1 MTRTARTYKTTLP
14 ADWHRWSLGLC
25 CVLCWYA
32 LVPQRAPAQ
41 SVAQNTAQ
49 NAAQNAAQDAP
60 LASVRIWEF
69 SPYDVEV
76 LYLFD
81 ATVSASPLAQRVWL
95 AQVQA
100 DLERSFRAAWNVRL
114 SPLSSDLAP
123 VLLRRFDDFTFAD
136 LQAQVAAT
144 KATETNGSIEP
155 SDPGQSNEPLEA
167 DTKGVQPAQVE
178 HLWRERDKLFFLLVR
193 RQGDET
199 IVQVRE
205 LDGPLR
211 FLGPAMSDSTNDW
224 NYAARLASSEIVRA
238 FAPVARVEDAES
250 RSADLTLRAGGLIIH
265 RDNPANV
272 IVGDVM
278 QPVVRRDDRNGVPTL
293 LQPLPWTFA
302 AVTDSDGVKL
312 KANVYTYS
320 GGPGLQG
327 RKNRR
332 TQRLLL
338 KVRPQFEQ
346 TELELLLAGGAQP
359 QAGCFI
365 YSRDFLTDQFSRLGR
380 TDWRGRLTIVSPA
393 LQTEIIPE
401 AVRAQRAA
409 DKREAAQRA
418 ATSSAAEATGAS
430 ATADADQGADT
441 DGIDA
446 ADRVATPD
454 DGEATPA
461 EPPQPEPV
469 TTALNV
475 PLVLLYVKQGDRVL
489 AKLPMVPGLSR
500 VATAE
505 LPDDR
510 RRLLAEA
517 FVRGFQG
524 EILNVVGLRNLLAVR
539 VKQQMASDQPAA
551 AKATVEELRRLRNYT
566 DMADELEAIQRRMLD
581 ETSGPIPLAAKSRI
595 DVLFQ
600 TTRNMLQKYLQD
612 SLLTDSERAIAS
624 P

>member
-1 MTRTARTYKTTLP
+1 MLP
-14 ADWHRWSLGLC
+14 VSWHHRSLGWCCLLC
-25 CVLCWYA
+25 WCVLA
-32 LVPQRAPAQ
+32 PQRASGQ
-41 SVAQNTAQ
+41 DTAQ
-49 NAAQNAAQDAP
+49 NSAQSDP
-60 LASVRIWEF
+60 LASVKVWEF

-81 ATVSASPLAQRVWL
+81 ATVSASPQAQQVWL

-100 DLERSFRAAWNVRL
+100 DLERTFRAAWNVRF

-123 VLLRRFDDFTFAD
+123 VLLRHFDNFTFAD
-136 LQAQVAAT
+136 LQARTAKSKVPEPNAAT
-144 KATETNGSIEP
+144 ESDDLTES
-155 SDPGQSNEPLEA
+155 SDLGQTSQQPQS
-167 DTKGVQPAQVE
+167 DTKPVQSAPTE
-178 HLWRERDKLFFLLVR
+178 NLWRNRDKLFFMLVS

-205 LDGPLR
+205 LDGPVR
-211 FLGPAMSDSTNDW
+211 FLGPAVRGSTNDW
-224 NYAARLASSEIVRA
+224 SYAARLASAEIVRA

-250 RSADLTLRAGGLIIH
+250 KSAELTLRAGGLIIH

-272 IVGDVM
+272 VVGDVL
-278 QPVVRRDDRNGVPTL
+278 QPIVRRDDRNGVPTL

-312 KANVYTYS
+312 KANVVTYS

-332 TQRLLL
+332 TQRMLL

-346 TELELLLAGGAQP
+346 TELELLVAGGVQP
-359 QAGCFI
+359 PSGCFI
-365 YSRDFLTDQFSRLGR
+365 YSRDLLTDQFSQLGR
-380 TDWRGRLTIVSPA
+380 TDWRGRLTIAIPP

-401 AVRAQRAA
+401 AVRAQREVA
-409 DKREAAQRA
+409 KREAAQRA
-418 ATSSAAEATGAS
+418 ATSSAAK
-430 ATADADQGADT
+430 ATADSADSETDAVEPDGADPANKVT
-441 DGIDA
+441 
-446 ADRVATPD
+446 TPA
-454 DGEATPA
+454 EAETTPA
-461 EPPQPEPV
+461 EPPQTEIATIP
-469 TTALNV
+469 LNV

-489 AKLPMVPGLSR
+489 AKLPMVPGLSQ

-524 EILNVVGLRNLLAVR
+524 DILDVVGMRNLLAAR
-539 VKQQMASDQPAA
+539 VKQQMASNQPVA
-551 AKATVEELRRLRNYT
+551 AKTTVEELRQLRNYT

-600 TTRNMLQKYLQD
+600 TTRTMLQKYLQD

>member
-1 MTRTARTYKTTLP
+1 M
-14 ADWHRWSLGLC
+14 G
-25 CVLCWYA
+25 VL
-32 LVPQRAPAQ
+32 
-41 SVAQNTAQ
+41 
-49 NAAQNAAQDAP
+49 
-60 LASVRIWEF
+60 
-69 SPYDVEV
+69 PYDVEV
-76 LYLFD
+76 LYVFD
-81 ATVSASPLAQRVWL
+81 DTVSASPLAQQVWL
-95 AQVQA
+95 AQVKA
-100 DLERSFRAAWNVRL
+100 DLERTFQAAWNVRF
-114 SPLSSDLAP
+114 SPLSGDLAP
-123 VLLRRFDDFTFAD
+123 VLLRHFDDFTFAE
-136 LQAQVAAT
+136 LQAQVAMSKT
-144 KATETNGSIEP
+144 TETNGSTEANHP
-155 SDPGQSNEPLEA
+155 SQSNELPKPDA
-167 DTKGVQPAQVE
+167 KRVQSAKVDS
-178 HLWRERDKLFFLLVR
+178 LWRERDKLFYLLVR

-211 FLGPAMSDSTNDW
+211 FLGPAMSDSTSDW
-224 NYAARLASSEIVRA
+224 SYAARLASSEIVRA

-250 RSADLTLRAGGLIIH
+250 RAADLTLRAGGLIVQP
-265 RDNPANV
+265 DNPANV

-278 QPVVRRDDRNGVPTL
+278 QPIVRRDDRNGVPTL

-332 TQRLLL
+332 TQRMLL

-346 TELELLLAGGAQP
+346 SELELVVAGGAKP

-380 TDWRGRLTIVSPA
+380 TDWRGRLTIAIPA
-393 LQTEIIPE
+393 QQTEIIPE

-409 DKREAAQRA
+409 AKREAARRA
-418 ATSSAAEATGAS
+418 ATSSAAEAASEAASEATAAS
-430 ATADADQGADT
+430 AAIAPEEALAENQS
-441 DGIDA
+441 
-446 ADRVATPD
+446 ATP
-454 DGEATPA
+454 TPA
-461 EPPQPEPV
+461 EETPADETSVQTETPAIPLQ
-469 TTALNV
+469 T

-489 AKLPMVPGLSR
+489 AKLPMVPGLAQ

-517 FVRGFQG
+517 FVHGFQG
-524 EILNVVGLRNLLAVR
+524 EILNVVGMRNLLAAR
-539 VKQQMASDQPAA
+539 VKRLVAKDQPDA
-551 AKATVEELRRLRNYT
+551 AKATVEELRRLSNYT
-566 DMADELEAIQRRMLD
+566 DMADQLEAIQRRMLD
-581 ETSGPIPLAAKSRI
+581 ETNGPIPLAAKSRI

-612 SLLTDSERAIAS
+612 SLLTDSERAIAN

>member
-1 MTRTARTYKTTLP
+1 MTRIARSKETTHS
-14 ADWHRWSLGLC
+14 AGWHLGSLTLC
-25 CVLCWYA
+25 CLLSCCA
-32 LVPQRAPAQ
+32 LAPRRAPAQ
-41 SVAQNTAQ
+41 
-49 NAAQNAAQDAP
+49 DAP
-60 LASVRIWEF
+60 SASVKIWEF

-76 LYLFD
+76 LYVFD
-81 ATVSASPLAQRVWL
+81 DTVSASPLAQQVWL
-95 AQVQA
+95 AQVKA
-100 DLERSFRAAWNVRL
+100 DLERTFQAAWNVRF
-114 SPLSSDLAP
+114 SPLSGDLAP
-123 VLLRRFDDFTFAD
+123 VLLRHFDDFTFAE
-136 LQAQVAAT
+136 LQAQVAMSKT
-144 KATETNGSIEP
+144 TETNGSTEANHP
-155 SDPGQSNEPLEA
+155 SQSNELPKPDA
-167 DTKGVQPAQVE
+167 KRVQSAKVDS
-178 HLWRERDKLFFLLVR
+178 LWRERDKLFYLLVR

-211 FLGPAMSDSTNDW
+211 FLGPAMSDSTSDW
-224 NYAARLASSEIVRA
+224 SYAARLASSEIVRA

-250 RSADLTLRAGGLIIH
+250 RSADLTLRAGGLIVQP
-265 RDNPANV
+265 DNPANV

-278 QPVVRRDDRNGVPTL
+278 QPIVRRDDRNGVPTL

-332 TQRLLL
+332 TQRMLL

-346 TELELLLAGGAQP
+346 TELELVVAGGAKP

-380 TDWRGRLTIVSPA
+380 TDWRGRLTIAIPA
-393 LQTEIIPE
+393 QQTEIIPE

-409 DKREAAQRA
+409 AKREAARRA
-418 ATSSAAEATGAS
+418 ATSSAAEAASEAASEATSEATAPSAAIAPEEALAENQS
-430 ATADADQGADT
+430 AT
-441 DGIDA
+441 
-446 ADRVATPD
+446 P
-454 DGEATPA
+454 TPA
-461 EPPQPEPV
+461 EETPADETSVQTETPAIPLQ
-469 TTALNV
+469 T

-489 AKLPMVPGLSR
+489 AKLPMVPGLAR

-517 FVRGFQG
+517 FVHGFQG
-524 EILNVVGLRNLLAVR
+524 EILNVVGMRNLLAAR
-539 VKQQMASDQPAA
+539 VKRLVAKDQPDA
-551 AKATVEELRRLRNYT
+551 AKATVEELRRLSNYT
-566 DMADELEAIQRRMLD
+566 DMADQLEAIQRRMLD
-581 ETSGPIPLAAKSRI
+581 ETNGPIPLAAKSRI

-612 SLLTDSERAIAS
+612 SLLTDSERAIAN